1 MCFLSATRDIEF
13 NEPLE
18 QENHVTIRLETST
31 LRLKAGLTGRT
42 IMGNGKSMELA
53 ETQVGGADN
62 DADLQVSALLAVQG
76 VTIRFGGVTALEGVS
91 FEVERGA
98 ICGLIGPNGAG
109 KTTLFNCIS
118 RLYDPDAGSI
128 MFDGRPLASCAR
140 HELASLGIARTFQ
153 NVALFSTMTVREN
166 VCVGAHAMACGGFL
180 ANALAMPL
188 AKREERSI
196 TEHADA
202 LIEEFGLTGVADR
215 PAGALTFGVRKRVEL
230 ARALAKG
237 PKLLLLDEPAG
248 GLNHS
253 EVDGLADEIRAIRD
267 RRGVAVLLVEHHMN
281 LVMRVSDQVVALDF
295 GRVIAN
301 GRPDEVRANGEV
313 VRAYLGSAN

>member
-1 MCFLSATRDIEF
+1 MA
-13 NEPLE
+13 
-18 QENHVTIRLETST
+18 
-31 LRLKAGLTGRT
+31 
-42 IMGNGKSMELA
+42 LA
-53 ETQVGGADN
+53 EAGAGGADR
-62 DADLQVSALLAVQG
+62 DTDLEASALLSVRG
-76 VTIRFGGVTALEGVS
+76 LTIRFGGVTALEDVS
-91 FEVERGA
+91 FEVARGA

-118 RLYDPDAGSI
+118 RLYDPAAGSI
-128 MFDGRPLASCAR
+128 TFDGRPLARVAR
-140 HELASLGIARTFQ
+140 HELASLGVARTFQ
-153 NVALFSTMTVREN
+153 NIALFSTMTVREN
-166 VCVGAHAMACGGFL
+166 VCVGAHAMASAGFL
-180 ANALAMPL
+180 ANALSLPL
-188 AKREERSI
+188 ARREEKTIAER
-196 TEHADA
+196 ADA
-202 LIEEFGLTGVADR
+202 LIEEFGLKSVANR
-215 PAGALTFGVRKRVEL
+215 PAGALPFGVRKRVEL
-230 ARALAKG
+230 ARALARE

-301 GRPDEVRANGEV
+301 GKPDEVRANREV